1 MAENDP
7 DLVSLW
13 SKKFDIPP
21 ISQDLFGNMI
31 IFKAST
37 TYHLYN

>member
-13 SKKFDIPP
+13 SKKFDIP
-21 ISQDLFGNMI
+21 QDLFGNMI